1 MKNVNNR
8 ILRLVTSGVLLGLAT
23 VLSMIKVFELPFGGS
38 ITLFSMLPV
47 LVLGYMYGIK
57 WGFVCGVVYGVL
69 QMVLGATT
77 TQAFVGLSGW
87 TVPVMAFLDYILAF
101 MVLGLSGMFK
111 NSIKKPV
118 LSITIGSAVAVFL
131 RFLCHFTSGWILWGG
146 YASDFFS
153 SLNNSFGQSML
164 STFDGQS
171 LACMYS
177 LIYNGAY
184 MLPELVISI
193 VGILAIMAVK
203 PLKTMITQ
211 NNTNNFKIMNNRNN
225 L

>member
-8 ILRLVTSGVLLGLAT
+8 ILRLVTSGVMLGLAT
-23 VLSMIKVFELPFGGS
+23 VLSMIKVFEFPFGGS

-47 LVLGYMYGIK
+47 LVLGYMYGIR

-77 TQAFVGLSGW
+77 TQAFVGLVGW

-111 NSIKKPV
+111 GKIKNPTASIC
-118 LSITIGSAVAVFL
+118 LGSAVAIFM
-131 RFLCHFTSGWILWGG
+131 RFLCHFASGWILWGG
-146 YASDFFS
+146 YASDFFAG
-153 SLNNSFGQSML
+153 LNNSFGESVL
-164 STFDGQS
+164 DTFDGQMLS
-171 LACMYS
+171 CVYS

-193 VGILAIMAVK
+193 VGILALMAVK
-203 PLKTMITQ
+203 PLKERIA
-211 NNTNNFKIMNNRNN
+211 NNK
-225 L
+225 LAL

>member
-1 MKNVNNR
+1 MKNVNNK

-38 ITLFSMLPV
+38 ITLFSMVPV
-47 LVLGYMYGIK
+47 LVLGYMYGIR

-77 TQAFVGLSGW
+77 SQAFAGLSGW

-111 NSIKKPV
+111 NTIKNPTV
-118 LSITIGSAVAVFL
+118 AIVTGSAAAVFL
-131 RFLCHFTSGWILWGG
+131 RFLCHFASGWILWGS

-153 SLNNSFGQSML
+153 GLNSSFGESML
-164 STFDGQS
+164 SSFDGQALS
-171 LACMYS
+171 MMYS
-177 LIYNGAY
+177 LVYNGSY
-184 MLPELVISI
+184 MLPELIISI

-203 PLKTMITQ
+203 PLNKMITEHELV
-211 NNTNNFKIMNNRNN
+211 K
-225 L
+225 